1 MATDFSRTLSLLRQE
16 KGISQRKAAAELGIS
31 QALLSHYENGIREP
45 GLSFVVKVCEYYHVS
60 ADYLLG
66 RTLSRDG
73 AMIDA
78 DELYD
83 SSAEKATMKGS
94 VLAMLQKK
102 LLVNSTSLLFDVLGK
117 TGSREAITAAAD
129 YLGAGLYQL
138 LRALYRRS
146 GGNED
151 YFSTDH
157 ADFDAGLVSAEM
169 HLSRVR
175 YTRAL
180 DEHAA
185 SGGEFPAL
193 DAQSLSAAYPGL
205 SQSSA
210 QVLHHVDERCRHL
223 NEKE

>member
-45 GLSFVVKVCEYYHVS
+45 GLNFVVKVCDFYHVS

-78 DELYD
+78 EELYD
-83 SSAEKATMKGS
+83 SSAEKGSLKGS
-94 VLAMLQKK
+94 ILAMLQKK
-102 LLVNSTSLLFDVLGK
+102 LVVNSASLLFDVLGK
-117 TGSREAITAAAD
+117 TGSREAIAAAGD
-129 YLGAGLYQL
+129 YLSAALYQMLRL
-138 LRALYRRS
+138 LHRRS
-146 GGNED
+146 GGSED
-151 YFSTDH
+151 YFST
-157 ADFDAGLVSAEM
+157 ARTEFDSGLVSADM

-175 YTRAL
+175 YARAL
-180 DEHAA
+180 EEHAA
-185 SGGEFPAL
+185 AGGEFPAL
-193 DAQSLSAAYPGL
+193 DAQSLSAAYPSL

-210 QVLHHVDERCRHL
+210 QVLHNVDERCRAL
-223 NEKE
+223 TENE